1 MKIPNFRP
9 GLDIEKIKDLYESL
23 SQNVSI
29 NEKDYT
35 YTISLKGVHVL
46 LAMDPDSKWDSEYIR
61 FEYDSKGNLKRV
73 LIEEDVLWEG

>member
-9 GLDIEKIKDLYESL
+9 GLDIEKVKDLYESL

-35 YTISLKGVHVL
+35 YTISLKGVHIL
-46 LAMDPDSKWDSEYIR
+46 LALDPDCLWDSDYFC
-61 FEYDSKGNLKRV
+61 FEYDCQGNLKRV
-73 LIEEDVLWEG
+73 LIADVVLWEG